1 MTFDIKE
8 ELSKLPARPGV
19 YIMHDENDGIIY
31 VGKAVSLRNRVRQYF
46 QSSRGKSVKI
56 TAMVSKIRRFE
67 YIVTDSELEALV
79 LENNLI
85 KEHHPKY
92 NTMLKDDKTYP
103 YIKVTLDEKF
113 PRVTLVRKMKKD
125 RGKYYGPYSNSG
137 AVRETIDLTRKLFGI
152 RNCDKKI
159 PFKNGERACL
169 FYHIGECP
177 APCIGKI
184 NEEDYH
190 ANVEKAIDFLGGNY
204 KDEIEDLRQKMEEAS
219 EKLEFEKATRYRD
232 QIRSIE
238 AIGQRQKITGTA
250 MDDKDVIAM
259 ARDGNDAVV
268 QVFFVREGKLIGRE
282 HFYMS
287 TVQDDSDPKVLESFI
302 SQYYA
307 GTPFVPQ
314 TLMLQHDI
322 ENREL
327 IEEWLSGIKDHKVHV
342 VVPKKGMKEKLVEM
356 AAENASI
363 VLTRDRERIKR
374 EESRTTG
381 AAEEIAKALGID
393 HIERMEAF
401 DISDISGFDS
411 VGSMVVFEK
420 GRPKRTDYRK
430 FKIKT
435 VAGPDDYQCMKEVL
449 TRRFKRG
456 IDGARGFERL
466 PDLIMMD
473 GGAGQVNVA
482 LEVLGVLKIDI
493 PVSGMVKDDFHN
505 TRALYYKG
513 KEVEI
518 DRNSEGFKLVTR
530 IQDEAHRFA
539 IEYHRLLRTKGQVH
553 SILDDISGIGPA
565 RRKALMRH
573 FESLESIKA
582 ATLDELAN
590 IPSMDMRAARAVK
603 DFFYDR

>member
-287 TVQDDSDPKVLESFI
+287 TAQDDSDPKVLESFI

-482 LEVLGVLKIDI
+482 LEVLGALKIDI

>member
-190 ANVEKAIDFLGGNY
+190 ANVEKAIDFLEGNY

-553 SILDDISGIGPA
+553 SILDDIPSIGPA

-582 ATLDELAN
+582 ATLEELAN

-603 DFFYDR
+603 DFFNS

>member
-363 VLTRDRERIKR
+363 VLARDRERIKR

-553 SILDDISGIGPA
+553 SILDDIPSIGPA

-603 DFFYDR
+603 DFFNS

>member
-190 ANVEKAIDFLGGNY
+190 ANVERAIDFLGGNY
-204 KDEIEDLRQKMEEAS
+204 RDEIEDLRQKMEEAS

-287 TVQDDSDPKVLESFI
+287 TAQDDSDPKVLESFI

-603 DFFYDR
+603 DFFNS

>member
-482 LEVLGVLKIDI
+482 LEVLGALKIDI

-603 DFFYDR
+603 DFFNS

>member
-190 ANVEKAIDFLGGNY
+190 ANVEKAIDFLEGNY

-287 TVQDDSDPKVLESFI
+287 TAQDDSDPKVLESFI

-420 GRPKRTDYRK
+420 GRPKKTDYRK

-482 LEVLGVLKIDI
+482 LEVLGALKIDI

-582 ATLDELAN
+582 ATLEELAN

-603 DFFYDR
+603 DFFNS

>member
-190 ANVEKAIDFLGGNY
+190 ANVERAIDFLGGNY
-204 KDEIEDLRQKMEEAS
+204 RDEIEDLRQKMEEAS

-287 TVQDDSDPKVLESFI
+287 TAQDDSDPKVLESFI

-482 LEVLGVLKIDI
+482 LEVLGALKIDI

-603 DFFYDR
+603 DFFNS

>member
-482 LEVLGVLKIDI
+482 LEVLGALKIDI

-582 ATLDELAN
+582 ATLEELAN

-603 DFFYDR
+603 DFFNS

>member
-1 MTFDIKE
+1 
-8 ELSKLPARPGV
+8 
-19 YIMHDENDGIIY
+19 MHDENDGIIY

-482 LEVLGVLKIDI
+482 LEVLGALKIDI

>member
-363 VLTRDRERIKR
+363 VLARDRERIKR

-482 LEVLGVLKIDI
+482 LEVLGALKIDI

-582 ATLDELAN
+582 ATLEELAN

-603 DFFYDR
+603 DFFNS

>member
-259 ARDGNDAVV
+259 ARNGNDAVV

-582 ATLDELAN
+582 ATLEELAN

-603 DFFYDR
+603 DFFNS

>member
-482 LEVLGVLKIDI
+482 LEVLGALKIDI

>member
-553 SILDDISGIGPA
+553 SILDDIPSIGPA

-582 ATLDELAN
+582 ATLEELAN

-603 DFFYDR
+603 DFFNS

>member
-603 DFFYDR
+603 DFFNS

>member
-314 TLMLQHDI
+314 TLMLQHNI

-482 LEVLGVLKIDI
+482 LEVLGALKIDI

-603 DFFYDR
+603 DFFNS

>member
-287 TVQDDSDPKVLESFI
+287 TAQDDSDPKVLESFI

-327 IEEWLSGIKDHKVHV
+327 IEEWLSGIKNHKVHV

-356 AAENASI
+356 AAENANI

-482 LEVLGVLKIDI
+482 LEVLGALKIDI

-553 SILDDISGIGPA
+553 SILDDIPGIGPA

-603 DFFYDR
+603 DFFNS

>member
-204 KDEIEDLRQKMEEAS
+204 KDEIEELRQKMEEAS
-219 EKLEFEKATRYRD
+219 EKLKFEKATRYRD

-603 DFFYDR
+603 DFFNS

>member
-287 TVQDDSDPKVLESFI
+287 TAQDDSDPKVLESFI

-482 LEVLGVLKIDI
+482 LEVLGALKIDI

-603 DFFYDR
+603 DFFNS

>member
-190 ANVEKAIDFLGGNY
+190 ANVEKAIDFLEGNY

-287 TVQDDSDPKVLESFI
+287 TAQDDSDPKVLESFI

-420 GRPKRTDYRK
+420 GRPKKTDYRK

-603 DFFYDR
+603 DFFNS

>member
-582 ATLDELAN
+582 ATLEELAN

-603 DFFYDR
+603 DFFNS

>member
-420 GRPKRTDYRK
+420 GRPKKTDYRK

-582 ATLDELAN
+582 ATLEELAN

-603 DFFYDR
+603 DFFNS

>member
-190 ANVEKAIDFLGGNY
+190 ANVEKAIDFLEGNY

-482 LEVLGVLKIDI
+482 LEVLGALKIDI

-603 DFFYDR
+603 DFFNS

>member
-356 AAENASI
+356 AAENANI

-582 ATLDELAN
+582 ATLEELAN

-603 DFFYDR
+603 DFFNS

>member
-363 VLTRDRERIKR
+363 VLARDRERIKR

-482 LEVLGVLKIDI
+482 LEVLGALKIDI

>member
-190 ANVEKAIDFLGGNY
+190 ANVEKAIDFLEGNY

-287 TVQDDSDPKVLESFI
+287 TAQDDSDPKVLESFI

-356 AAENASI
+356 AAENANI

-553 SILDDISGIGPA
+553 SILDDIPGIGPA

-603 DFFYDR
+603 DFFNS

>member
-287 TVQDDSDPKVLESFI
+287 TAQDDSDPKVLESFI

-420 GRPKRTDYRK
+420 GRPKKTDYRK

-603 DFFYDR
+603 DFFNS

>member
-190 ANVEKAIDFLGGNY
+190 ANVEKAIDFLEGNY

-420 GRPKRTDYRK
+420 GRPKKTDYRK

-482 LEVLGVLKIDI
+482 LEVLGALKIDI

-582 ATLDELAN
+582 ATLEELAN

-603 DFFYDR
+603 DFFNS